1 MKFLA
6 TTATLA
12 LASVTS
18 AAANEP
24 RYGVFTNEKEG
35 SGEGTYLTCAEDSYV
50 FYGNANYPSASD
62 LLHYDRSKAI
72 EERDGG
78 VQFYCA
84 NIGNGTGI
92 FVDPAVAS
100 AKNCKCVTRIIDN
113 GLFQADTIDE
123 NEGRYQYKTPSEWT
137 STGLVVLIQDKAPEW
152 GAPRAEVLT
161 HESKLLGLQN
171 SSTST
176 PAAISQAMKLEVGA
190 SYEVYVEI
198 GSRDYEGTTKADLE
212 IEVDGVSIY
221 SEGIIPFEV
230 DEGSAQLNR
239 GNQRRKA
246 YFTATATDSVLAIKN
261 TSSTDS
267 TLFVFNVLVMQTC
280 NAPEPVPGCT
290 CEARD
295 YLRNAGFD
303 DFLWDL
309 HNDSCPDTYY
319 KDTSSEFA
327 YCAEIGVSES
337 NLIPFWTLDPPYQA
351 AIGGVNLIR
360 NRASTNWG
368 SPTEWLG
375 FSAPAAKTNSI
386 IGLQNIASG
395 TFSSVEQEMNLM
407 PGREYKIYIEATSR
421 AYNSDPKGSLLV
433 TADGVTLG
441 TISNIDY
448 AVADTMPQ
456 DMYSVTY
463 TATSGPNKLKIQNTV
478 GSSTVF
484 VHKVNVLDTTV
495 NANPPTND
503 FSFSDQVS
511 SGQCKIN
518 VCDCSGVA
526 AAIDTTACPENVAI
540 VFDTDGLVCASH
552 GDINCSGA
560 TAVQVQHYY
569 ETIDNRLHVDFVAGD
584 GSRQVVFSAKGAN
597 GINIVLA
604 NKDSFAGTLN
614 ETGLI
619 DLFVGGSNE
628 PFVHFA
634 SCLGCTPES
643 IVSEQLMSDDSF
655 DSFIILTLTE
665 ANGDTTLTVSKSTF
679 SEVEDYKYNNGADG
693 STEVASFTLS
703 GVTGLNQA
711 VFTYGYGDLEC
722 SNV

>member
-12 LASVTS
+12 LAS
-18 AAANEP
+18 AAAAAP
-24 RYGVFTNEKEG
+24 RYGYFTNEKEEAAER
-35 SGEGTYLTCAEDSYV
+35 SNLTCSEDSYV
-50 FYGNANYPSASD
+50 FYGNNVYPSASD
-62 LLHYDRSKAI
+62 LLHYDRRMAI

-78 VQFYCA
+78 VEFYC
-84 NIGNGTGI
+84 GNGTGN
-92 FVDPAVAS
+92 FPDPNVGVSKHCSCA
-100 AKNCKCVTRIIDN
+100 TRIVEN
-113 GLFQADTIDE
+113 GLFTRDTIDA
-123 NEGRYQYKTPSEWT
+123 NEGRYEYKTLSGWT
-137 STGLVVLIQDKAPEW
+137 STGLVALIQDLAPEW
-152 GAPRAEVLT
+152 GAPRNEVLT
-161 HESKLLGLQN
+161 NDSKLVGLQN
-171 SSTST
+171 SDTSSET
-176 PAAISQAMKLEVGA
+176 AAISQTMKLEVGA
-190 SYEVYVEI
+190 SYEVHVEL
-198 GSRDYEGTTKADLE
+198 GSREYEGTGKAGLD

-221 SEGIIPFEV
+221 SEADIPYEV
-230 DEGSAQLNR
+230 DDLSVM
-239 GNQRRKA
+239 GNKGNKRRKA
-246 YFTATATDSVLAIKN
+246 YFTATATDSVLTIKN
-261 TSSTDS
+261 ANSADS
-267 TLFVFNVLVMQTC
+267 TLFLFNVLVMQTC
-280 NAPEPVPGCT
+280 NAPEPVTGCT

-309 HNDSCPDTYY
+309 NNDSCPDTFY
-319 KDTSSEFA
+319 KDLSSEYAF
-327 YCAEIGVSES
+327 CADIGASES
-337 NLIPFWTLDPPYQA
+337 NLIPFWTLDPPYGPTV
-351 AIGGVNLIR
+351 GGVNLIK
-360 NRASTNWG
+360 NRVSTQWG
-368 SPTEWLG
+368 SPREWLDY
-375 FSAPAAKTNSI
+375 SANSAENNSI
-386 IGLQNIASG
+386 VGLQNSNSGNNAS
-395 TFSSVEQEMNLM
+395 VAQDMNLT

-421 AYNSDPKGSLLV
+421 VYNSDPKGSLLV

-441 TISNIDY
+441 TLSNIDY
-448 AVADTMPQ
+448 AVPDTAPT

-463 TATSGPNKLKIQNTV
+463 TATSGPNRLKIQNTV
-478 GSSTVF
+478 GNSTVF
-484 VHKVNVLDTTV
+484 VHKVNVLDITG
-495 NANPPTND
+495 NASPPAND

-511 SGQCKIN
+511 SGQCKMN

-526 AAIDTTACPENVAI
+526 AAIDTAICPENVAI

-569 ETIDNRLHVDFVAGD
+569 ETIENRLHVDFVAGD

-597 GINIVLA
+597 GVNIVLA
-604 NKDSFAGTLN
+604 NKASFAGTLN

-655 DSFIILTLTE
+655 DKYVILTLTE
-665 ANGDTTLTVSKSTF
+665 ANGDTTLKVSKSTF

-722 SNV
+722 STA